1 MRFVY
6 EMLVATVGLL
16 ALYTITAV
24 VYIVWTSLVSQE
36 KKMIKKLFYSVIE
49 SENFIIAACIALI
62 IAGSI
67 FGTWAMLQTL

>member
-6 EMLVATVGLL
+6 EMLVASVGLL
-16 ALYTITAV
+16 ALYTVTAL
-24 VYIVWTSLVSQE
+24 VYILCISIGQE